1 MAGDEDRGGAGDRV
15 LGHGVGDE
23 APYELAAEDEA
34 SIEQIGAHIER
45 HVGPVE
51 RVYHELISDVVH
63 VDVHHV
69 APGDGRPFHT
79 LVTSGMSDRPMSPP
93 PGAEGY
99 GFTELAVLLPAGWQ
113 VSEDAF
119 KDETWYWPVR
129 QLKILARLPHKF
141 RSWLWWGHTV
151 PHGDP
156 PEPFAPSTELCCSM
170 LVSPV
175 SLPDEFD
182 TLWLEDGREVTFFSL
197 FPLYREEMDYKLVH
211 GAEALLERVVRAGL
225 DDIVDPRRL
234 NVCQQA

>member
-1 MAGDEDRGGAGDRV
+1 MAGDEERSGAGDRI
-15 LGHGVGDE
+15 LRHGPEDE
-23 APYELAAEDEA
+23 TRFETAAGDEA
-34 SIEQIGAHIER
+34 SIEQIGAHVER
-45 HVGPVE
+45 HVGPVD
-51 RVYHELISDVVH
+51 RVFHELISDLVH

-93 PGAEGY
+93 PGADAY
-99 GFTELAVLLPAGWQ
+99 RFTELAVLLPAAWQ
-113 VSEDAF
+113 VSEEAF
-119 KDETWYWPVR
+119 KDEAWYWPVR

-156 PEPFAPSTELCCSM
+156 PEPFAVSTELCCSM
-170 LVSPV
+170 LISPV

-197 FPLYREEMDYKLVH
+197 FPLYKEEMEHKLGH
-211 GAEALLERVVRAGL
+211 GAEALLELVVRAGL

-234 NVCQQA
+234 NVCRQA